1 LVLKHS
7 ISYSLKAE
15 YITNTHYIVGST
27 WSLKTPLTF
36 LYLNLLLTQA
46 QNQIIY
52 LMFLNGILFLGL
64 NFIAYSIVFPG
75 PKGSKRIGYLFI
87 SCGLMAYL
95 AQLMYQ
101 GLLALDYPS
110 SNINGLLLSGF
121 VAPVF
126 FISLFYY
133 RIKRNRIE
141 KNEPLATDKKTDETH

>member
-1 LVLKHS
+1 
-7 ISYSLKAE
+7 
-15 YITNTHYIVGST
+15 
-27 WSLKTPLTF
+27 
-36 LYLNLLLTQA
+36 LLTQA

-64 NFIAYSIVFPG
+64 NFIAYCIVFPG

-101 GLLALDYPS
+101 GLLVLDYPS
-110 SNINGLLLSGF
+110 SKINGLLLTGF

-141 KNEPLATDKKTDETH
+141 KTQPLAAEKITDETH

>member
-1 LVLKHS
+1 M
-7 ISYSLKAE
+7 
-15 YITNTHYIVGST
+15 
-27 WSLKTPLTF
+27 
-36 LYLNLLLTQA
+36 LTQA

-87 SCGLMAYL
+87 ACGLLAYL

-101 GLLALDYPS
+101 GLLALDYPADKVT
-110 SNINGLLLSGF
+110 GLLLSGF
-121 VAPVF
+121 VVPVF
-126 FISLFYY
+126 FISLAYY

-141 KNEPLATDKKTDETH
+141 KATRRETSEH